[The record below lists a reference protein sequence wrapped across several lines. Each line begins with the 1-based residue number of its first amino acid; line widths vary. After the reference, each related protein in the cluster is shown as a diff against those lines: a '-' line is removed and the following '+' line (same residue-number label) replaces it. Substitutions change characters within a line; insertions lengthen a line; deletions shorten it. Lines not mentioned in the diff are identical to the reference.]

1 MQIRLFRYSTPLAG
15 IAALT
20 LLAGCSGDVAGTNRH
35 IVKISF
41 MTNTPVAA
49 SANHLAS
56 DLVVGPAGDLVL
68 TRMQLVFGKLEL
80 DRAGDADCVGA
91 EESDDDHPHG
101 EECEDVSRDPLLV
114 NVPLDGA
121 LLQAIDVPLAAG
133 TYRELEAKLS
143 PARERATAFNT
154 AHPDLVGKS
163 IRVEGTYKGTP
174 FVFASRVRARVEMEF
189 DPPLVIDETTKNATI
204 SMDVSRWFM
213 DASGEAIDPSSATEG
228 SVALLQIQNNI
239 RRSFH
244 AFEDDDERGE
254 DNHEG
259 HRHGNGDGH

>member
-1 MQIRLFRYSTPLAG
+1 MQIRFDYTKPLAG
-15 IAALT
+15 IAALI

-35 IVKISF
+35 IVKVSF
-41 MTNTPVAA
+41 TTNPAVTA
-49 SANHLAS
+49 SADHFAS
-56 DLVVGPAGDLVL
+56 DLAVGPAGDLML

-80 DRAGDADCVGA
+80 DRAGNADCVGE

-143 PARERATAFNT
+143 PARERATAFN
-154 AHPDLVGKS
+154 AANPDLAGKS

-174 FVFASRVRARVEMEF
+174 FVFASRVRAKVEMEF

-204 SMDVSRWFM
+204 SMDVRRWFI
-213 DASGEAIDPSSATEG
+213 DASGQVIDPSTATEG
-228 SVALLQIQNNI
+228 SAALLQIQSNI

-259 HRHGNGDGH
+259 HRNGNGDGH